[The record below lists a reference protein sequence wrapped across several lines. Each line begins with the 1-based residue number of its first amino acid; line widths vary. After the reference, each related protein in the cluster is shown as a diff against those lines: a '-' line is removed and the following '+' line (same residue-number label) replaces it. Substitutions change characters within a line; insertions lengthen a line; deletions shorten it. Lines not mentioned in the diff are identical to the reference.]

1 MMDQARILIIDEN
14 HARAAIIEE
23 GLREAG
29 HVNVSWLSSTHNLLA
44 QIAAIDPEIIV
55 IDLGSPNRDVL
66 EQMFQVSRLVK
77 RPVAMFVDTSDSASM
92 REAMLS
98 GVSAYVVDGLKKE
111 RVQPILEMCVQ
122 RFQVFSELQDEL
134 ISARAALSDRKRI
147 ERAKGLLMKSK
158 SLSEQDAY
166 ALMRKAAMNEKR
178 RISDIATDILK
189 NEKASE

>member
-1 MMDQARILIIDEN
+1 MIDQAKILIIDEN
-14 HARAAIIEE
+14 HTRAAIIEE

-29 HVNVSWLSSTHNLLA
+29 HLNVSRLSSTHNLLA

-77 RPVAMFVDTSDSASM
+77 RPVAMFVDKSDSASI
-92 REAMLS
+92 RDAMLA
-98 GVSAYVVDGLKKE
+98 GVSAYVVDGLRKE

-122 RFQVFSELQDEL
+122 RFQVFSELQEEL
-134 ISARAALSDRKRI
+134 ETARTALSDRKVI
-147 ERAKGLLMKSK
+147 DRAKGLLMAAR

-166 ALMRKAAMNEKR
+166 ALMRKTAMNEKR
-178 RISDIATDILK
+178 RISEIAADIIR
-189 NEKASE
+189 NEKAFK

>member
-1 MMDQARILIIDEN
+1 MIDQAKILIIDEN
-14 HARAAIIEE
+14 HVRASIIEE

-29 HVNVSWLSSTHNLLA
+29 HLNVSWLSATHNLLA
-44 QIAAIDPEIIV
+44 QIVAIDPEIIV

-77 RPVAMFVDTSDSASM
+77 RPVAMFVDKSDSASI
-92 REAMLS
+92 REAMLA

-134 ISARAALSDRKRI
+134 ESARAALSDRKI
-147 ERAKGLLMKSK
+147 IDRAKGIVMAAR
-158 SLSEQDAY
+158 SLSEEDAY
-166 ALMRKAAMNEKR
+166 ALLRKTAMNEKR
-178 RISDIATDILK
+178 RISDVAADIIRSK
-189 NEKASE
+189 EAFK